1 MTPLEQRRAAAVV
14 ARAVSHARTR
24 ARTDAR
30 IEDLAELIDAGT
42 PIETA
47 VTRVGWSVKAA
58 HSALA
63 RRRHPLTRP
72 LSRLVSQQRRSTA
85 A

>member
-1 MTPLEQRRAAAVV
+1 MNALEQRRAAAVR

-24 ARTDAR
+24 ARIDAR
-30 IEDLAELIDAGT
+30 IEDLVELIDAGT

-63 RRRHPLTRP
+63 RRGHPLARD
-72 LSRLVSQQRRSTA
+72 LSRLVSQQRRA
-85 A
+85 AA

>member
-1 MTPLEQRRAAAVV
+1 MTPLEQRRAAAVR

-47 VTRVGWSVKAA
+47 CARVGWSVKAA

-63 RRRHPLTRP
+63 RRQHPMTRP
-72 LSRLVSQQRRSTA
+72 LSRLVSQQRRSSHA
-85 A
+85 

>member
-1 MTPLEQRRAAAVV
+1 MNALEQRRAAAIR

-30 IEDLAELIDAGT
+30 IEDLVELVDAGT
-42 PIETA
+42 PLETA
-47 VTRVGWSVKAA
+47 VTRAGWSVKAA

-63 RRRHPLTRP
+63 RRGHPLARD
-72 LSRLVSQQRRSTA
+72 LSRLVSQQRRA
-85 A
+85 AA